1 MISLLILIEL
11 YHRMNDFLGTPAGS
25 LVTIAFQLIVFTII
39 SYMLF
44 SEYIKTRKPDL
55 KYLGVGFSLLL
66 ISKSLVVCSLLFQVF
81 IKNRGI
87 VINGFFPALSHFLEV
102 FGWLIISFGFLYSVY
117 KKQFQ
122 RYYTLL
128 KIQASCLLILGM
140 IFLFHWTPIATKN
153 IGISYQY
160 NYIGY
165 SILESIKIIILLITI
180 YLVFR
185 RQEIIG
191 KYSFQLSFVFSLF
204 IIPSI
209 LTLSDILLFGGG
221 NKFLKALSHP
231 FPFLAGMLLIRVIF
245 LKVVDKAVL
254 QQKLSQA
261 EEKSRVAER
270 LASMKEDFVS
280 MVSHELRTPL
290 TSMKLYISLLLNGQ
304 FGSVA
309 SQQKKTIKLLKEE
322 TDRLSNLIEDILSLS
337 KIEHDKQTM
346 QKEEVNLHDLVDE
359 TLYHH
364 LAKKKKIIIDNKIQD
379 DMTVTLDVQKFKQV
393 IINLFSNAIKF
404 TSSKGTITISA
415 KMHSNT
421 WDFIFSDTGKGIP
434 EECIPKL
441 FDKFYQV
448 EYYMTREQGGTGLGL
463 TIVKKIVEL
472 HHGTIKVESEVG
484 KGTIFRMTFPRAI
497 NGEKQM
503 IKHE

>member
-1 MISLLILIEL
+1 MISLLVLIEL
-11 YHRMNDFLGTPAGS
+11 YHRINDFLGTPAGS
-25 LVTIAFQLIVFTII
+25 LVTITFQLIVFTII

-44 SEYIKTRKPDL
+44 SEFLKTRRSDL

-66 ISKSLVVCSLLFQVF
+66 VSKSLVVCSLLFQVF

-87 VINGFFPALSHFLEV
+87 IINGFFPALSHFLEV
-102 FGWLIISFGFLYSVY
+102 FGWLIISFGFIHPVY
-117 KKQFQ
+117 KQHFRK
-122 RYYTLL
+122 YYTLL
-128 KIQASCLLILGM
+128 QLQGLCLLILGM
-140 IFLFHWTPIATKN
+140 IFLFHWTPIAAKN
-153 IGISYQY
+153 IGLSYQY

-165 SILESIKIIILLITI
+165 SIIESIKIIILLITI
-180 YLVFR
+180 YLVLR
-185 RQEIIG
+185 RQEFIG
-191 KYSFQLSFVFSLF
+191 RYSFQLAFVISLF

-209 LTLSDILLFGGG
+209 LTLSDILFFDGG

-245 LKVVDKAVL
+245 LKVVDKAIL

-261 EEKSRVAER
+261 EEKSRIAER

-304 FGSVA
+304 FGEVSKE
-309 SQQKKTIKLLKEE
+309 QKKTITLLKEE

-346 QKEEVNLHDLVDE
+346 QKEDVNLHDLVDE
-359 TLYHH
+359 TLYCH
-364 LAKKKKIIIDNKIQD
+364 LAKKKKIIIDNKIPN
-379 DMTVTLDVQKFKQV
+379 DMNVTLDVEKFKQV

-404 TSSKGTITISA
+404 TPPKGTIAISA
-415 KMHSNT
+415 KMHNKT
-421 WDFIFSDTGKGIP
+421 WDFIFSDTGKGIQQ
-434 EECIPKL
+434 EHIPKL

-448 EYYMTREQGGTGLGL
+448 EHHMTREQGGTGLGL

-484 KGTIFRMTFPRAI
+484 KGTMFLITFPREVKD
-497 NGEKQM
+497 GKEG
-503 IKHE
+503 IKNE